1 MFFNRFYCI
10 VENFVDKPQKRWD
23 FQGFKQLSLDNP
35 LRRSKMFRTLIKKKL
50 SDNQVA
56 NIFINAIFDSVDQG
70 FQEIASLINED
81 PVFVSPPNVEANASG
96 EFGMII
102 IVGNLSFLE
111 STFDADQASRVEALI
126 FKKLSLVY
134 DMDEEAFVKLIRGY
148 QKFISRVNH
157 PSKNWI
163 YGMSKAIFHK
173 YRLNEFQDEYFKR
186 MRAPN
191 PLFLKR
197 MDEVVSNYIWNWDA
211 FFKKYRI

>member
-1 MFFNRFYCI
+1 
-10 VENFVDKPQKRWD
+10 
-23 FQGFKQLSLDNP
+23 
-35 LRRSKMFRTLIKKKL
+35 MFRTLIKKKL

-70 FQEIASLINED
+70 FKEIASLINED
-81 PVFVSPPNVEANASG
+81 PVFVSPPNIEPNASG

-197 MDEVVSNYIWNWDA
+197 MDEVVSNFIWNWDA

>member
-1 MFFNRFYCI
+1 
-10 VENFVDKPQKRWD
+10 
-23 FQGFKQLSLDNP
+23 
-35 LRRSKMFRTLIKKKL
+35 MFRTLIKKKL

-56 NIFINAIFDSVDQG
+56 NIFINAIFDSVDKG
-70 FQEIASLINED
+70 FQEIASLINGD
-81 PVFVSPPNVEANASG
+81 PVFVSSPSIEETASG
-96 EFGMII
+96 EFGMVI

-111 STFDADQASRVEALI
+111 STFDADQASRVESLI
-126 FKKLSLVY
+126 FKKLAQIY
-134 DMDEEAFVKLIRGY
+134 DMGEEDFIKLIRGY

-173 YRLNEFQDEYFKR
+173 YKLNDFQDEYFKR

-197 MDEVVSNYIWNWDA
+197 MDEVVANYIWNWDA
-211 FFKKYRI
+211 FFKKYRL